1 MTGIDAPTDPLPRAD
16 QPPGPVDLTVV
27 LCTFNGARWLPDLLG
42 SIAGQTR
49 PPDELVVFDD
59 ASDDDSV
66 AVVERFAATVPF
78 DVRVQVNPVR
88 LGSTRNFAAALAESR
103 GRVIALAD
111 QDDIWYSHKL
121 ALLLWEFD
129 RDPTIS
135 MVFSDADLI
144 DEHGQVLGRRLW
156 DTRLIGRTLRRHAV
170 VPEDLFARRALTTGC
185 TMAVRRRVI
194 DAALP
199 LPDLLDDPRALMRHD
214 RWLSLV
220 AAAVGTVRALPDPLL
235 GFRVHS
241 GQETGVLVG
250 SQLPRAVWSAARKV
264 GRSSASPAEHQVRAA
279 QLESAAARAELVG
292 DFHEAATLRTIADH
306 QTERALVGTPGHGPL
321 AVLLSAAHG
330 NYRGDPLSILAAGAD
345 VARSLSPLHRRA
357 NPGSAGAGA
366 PTPTAD
372 EAAAA

>member
-1 MTGIDAPTDPLPRAD
+1 MARIDASPDPLPRD
-16 QPPGPVDLTVV
+16 DPPPGPVDLTVV
-27 LCTFNGARWLPDLLG
+27 LCTFNGAPWLPDLLG

-59 ASDDDSV
+59 ASDDASV
-66 AVVERFAATVPF
+66 AIVEAFAATVPF
-78 DVRVQVNPVR
+78 EVRVQVNDVR

-111 QDDIWYSHKL
+111 QDDLWYSHKL

-144 DEHGQVLGRRLW
+144 DESGQELGRRLW

-199 LPDLLDDPRALMRHD
+199 FPDLLDDPRAVMRHD

-235 GFRVHS
+235 GFRVHTA
-241 GQETGVLVG
+241 QETGVLVG
-250 SQLPRAVWSAARKV
+250 SQLPRAMWSAARKV
-264 GRSSASPAEHQVRAA
+264 GRSTAAPAEHRVRAA
-279 QLESAAARAELVG
+279 QLQAAAARAELVG
-292 DFHEAATLRTIADH
+292 DFHEAATLRTIAEH
-306 QTERALVGTPGHGPL
+306 QSQRALVGTPGHGPL
-321 AVLLSAAHG
+321 AVLRSAAHG
-330 NYRGDPLSILAAGAD
+330 RYRGDPLSVLAAGAD
-345 VARSLSPLHRRA
+345 VARSLSPLHRRGDTAAA
-357 NPGSAGAGA
+357 N
-366 PTPTAD
+366 
-372 EAAAA
+372 AAAAADEVAAS

>member
-1 MTGIDAPTDPLPRAD
+1 MASIDAPSDPLLRAD
-16 QPPGPVDLTVV
+16 QPSGPVDLTVV
-27 LCTFNGARWLPDLLG
+27 LCTLNGSRWLPELLG

-66 AVVERFAATVPF
+66 AVVEQFAATVPF
-78 DVRVQVNPVR
+78 DVRVHVNPVR
-88 LGSTRNFAAALAESR
+88 LGSTRNFAAALAESG

-111 QDDIWYSHKL
+111 QDDVWYSHKL

-144 DEHGQVLGRRLW
+144 DGTGRKLGRRLW
-156 DTRLIGRTLRRHAV
+156 DTRLVGRTLRRHAV

-199 LPDLLDDPRALMRHD
+199 FPDLLDDPRAVMRHD

-235 GFRVHS
+235 GFRVHTD
-241 GQETGVLVG
+241 QETGVLVG
-250 SQLPRAVWSAARKV
+250 GQLPRAMWSAARKV
-264 GRSSASPAEHQVRAA
+264 GRSTAAPAEHRIRAA

-292 DFHEAATLRTIADH
+292 DFHEAATLRDIAHH
-306 QTERALVGTPGHGPL
+306 QNQRALVGSPGHGPL
-321 AVLLSAAHG
+321 TVLRSAAHG
-330 NYRGDPLSILAAGAD
+330 KYRGDPLSVLAAGAD
-345 VARSLSPLHRRA
+345 VARSLSPIHRRA
-357 NPGSAGAGA
+357 EPGS
-366 PTPTAD
+366 D
-372 EAAAA
+372 DQYDLS